1 MTEKIK
7 GLRQASRAMIT
18 VGLVVYNREWIIGKM
33 LDSLLSQ
40 NYPHDNIY
48 IVVVDG
54 GSEDSTVE
62 IIKDKLENSDF
73 SSYEIIV
80 EKCNIPEGRNICIER
95 ARGDVLVFWDSDVI
109 MGSDALSKL
118 VEPITEEKA
127 DIVFAE
133 QISIYL
139 NSSDELDKKI
149 KTLVLNGK
157 ETKCVD
163 TPSVGMGC
171 TAVSKRVFES
181 LHFDEDLTYSE
192 DLYFSAMA
200 RMINF
205 KMVKNRG
212 VRAYDINLMKR
223 KYSDIFVD
231 MPLKY
236 HLRGLRKKAEAHVL
250 TCDFNV
256 TFEAFLKFFMRNKR
270 YAFYLG
276 YIPVAIVTV
285 YSFLSGQLL
294 VLLLPTYIV
303 LYLALQV
310 RKRGFLKAVKA
321 FLRSIIVGI
330 PFSILLVYYFIKHAT
345 ANKSHRNGSF
355 RELK

>member
-1 MTEKIK
+1 MTEKIED
-7 GLRQASRAMIT
+7 LRQASRSLIT

-40 NYPHDNIY
+40 NYPHNNIY
-48 IVVVDG
+48 VVAVDG
-54 GSEDSTVE
+54 GSEDSTVD
-62 IIKDKLENSDF
+62 IIKDKLEKSDF
-73 SSYEIIV
+73 SGHEIIV
-80 EKCNIPEGRNICIER
+80 EKCNIPEGRNICIEKM
-95 ARGDVLVFWDSDVI
+95 RGNILVFWDSDVV
-109 MGSDALSKL
+109 MGSDSLSKL
-118 VEPITEEKA
+118 VEPITEGKA
-127 DIVFAE
+127 DIAFAE

-139 NSSDELDKKI
+139 NSLEELDKKI

-157 ETKCVD
+157 RTECVD

-200 RMINF
+200 RTLNF
-205 KMVKNRG
+205 KMVQNRG

-231 MPLKY
+231 MPLEY

-250 TCDFNV
+250 TCDFDV
-256 TFEAFLKFFMRNKR
+256 TFKAFLKFFMRNKR

-276 YIPVAIVTV
+276 YIPVAIITV
-285 YSFLSGQLL
+285 YGFLSSQLL
-294 VLLLPTYIV
+294 LLLLPAYIV
-303 LYLALQV
+303 LYLAWQV
-310 RKRGFLKAVKA
+310 RKRGFLKALKA

-330 PFSILLVYYFIKHAT
+330 PFSILLVYYFIKYA
-345 ANKSHRNGSF
+345 AVNRKPS
-355 RELK
+355 

>member
-7 GLRQASRAMIT
+7 DLRQASRPLIT

-40 NYPHDNIY
+40 NYPHNHICV
-48 IVVVDG
+48 IAVDG
-54 GSEDSTVE
+54 GSEDSTVD
-62 IIKDKLENSDF
+62 IIKDKLEKSDF

-80 EKCNIPEGRNICIER
+80 KKCNIPEGRNICIEKM
-95 ARGDVLVFWDSDVI
+95 RGNILVFWDSDVV

-118 VEPITEEKA
+118 VEPIIQRKA
-127 DIVFAE
+127 DIAFAK

-139 NSSDELDKKI
+139 NSLEELDKKI
-149 KTLVLNGK
+149 ETLVFNSE
-157 ETKCVD
+157 ETEWVD
-163 TPSVGMGC
+163 TPAVGMGC
-171 TAVSKRVFES
+171 TAGSKRVLES

-200 RMINF
+200 RMLNF
-205 KMVKNRG
+205 RMVENSG

-236 HLRGLRKKAEAHVL
+236 HLRGLRKKVEAHVL
-250 TCDFNV
+250 TCDFDV
-256 TFEAFLKFFMRNKR
+256 TFKAFLKFFMRNKR
-270 YAFYLG
+270 YSFYLG
-276 YIPVAIVTV
+276 YMPVAIVTV
-285 YSFLSGQLL
+285 YGFLSGQLL
-294 VLLLPTYIV
+294 LLFLPVYIA

-310 RKRGFLKAVKA
+310 RKRGFSKAVKA

-330 PFSILLVYYFIKHAT
+330 PFSILLVYYFIKYAA
-345 ANKSHRNGSF
+345 ANRKPS
-355 RELK
+355 